1 MKAKILELLKGMN
14 SDSKKESSKCEREL
28 CKILTDVCNKLESIE
43 HAVGWIVRYYPD
55 SIKEIDIDNVYSGMN
70 ELPEII
76 WCEYGSFEFETSWL
90 DINFKEYFEEL
101 KQKSIKSKQTTIKN
115 VEYSLNKHK
124 NELESLKILTYED
137 LDSER
142 RGK

>member
-28 CKILTDVCNKLESIE
+28 CKILTDVCNKLDSIE
-43 HAVGWIVRYYPD
+43 NTVGWIVRYYPD
-55 SIKEIDIDNVYSGMN
+55 EIKEIDIDNVYSGMT

-101 KQKSIKSKQTTIKN
+101 KLKSIRSKQNTIKN
-115 VEYSLNKHK
+115 VEYSLNKHRT
-124 NELESLKILTYED
+124 ELESLKILTYED
-137 LDSER
+137 LDS
-142 RGK
+142 